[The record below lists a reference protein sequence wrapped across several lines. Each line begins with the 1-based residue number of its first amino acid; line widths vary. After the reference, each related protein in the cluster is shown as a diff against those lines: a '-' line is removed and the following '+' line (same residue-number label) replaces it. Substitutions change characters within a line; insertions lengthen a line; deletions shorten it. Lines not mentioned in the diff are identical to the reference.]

1 MLAKKDIPASAPIP
15 PYVKELEYLYGRRLI
30 IDTLIDSLEQYDR
43 YRAMAADENQLK
55 LA

>member
-15 PYVKELEYLYGRRLI
+15 PYKKELEYLYGRRLT
-30 IDTLIDSLEQYDR
+30 IDTLIDSLKQYDR
-43 YRAMAADENQLK
+43 YRATPPEDSQLR

>member
-30 IDTLIDSLEQYDR
+30 IDRLIDSLEQYDR
-43 YRAMAADENQLK
+43 YRATPPDENQLK